1 MSAKLQP
8 QHDTEEP
15 SADLIDGLIADWRRE
30 RPDLDPEPMAVVGRL
45 FRVYRQLDA
54 RLAEILKP
62 YGLRYSEFDVLA
74 TLLRSGEPYE
84 LTPTDLQQAVVLTS
98 GAMTALLD
106 RLTRQG
112 LVARS
117 QNKEDGRSKTAKLTR
132 KGVQLASKLI
142 ALRFAEAG
150 IDVECLSAG
159 QKQDIVQLL
168 KTLDQWLR
176 EAPPVSER

>member
-1 MSAKLQP
+1 MSAELQP
-8 QHDTEEP
+8 QIDDKEQGP
-15 SADLIDGLIADWRRE
+15 DLIDSLIADWKRE
-30 RPDLDPEPMAVVGRL
+30 RPDLDPEPMAVIGRL

-54 RLAEILKP
+54 RLAEILRP

-74 TLLRSGEPYE
+74 TLLRSGDPYE
-84 LTPTDLQQAVVLTS
+84 LTPTELQQAVVLTS

-117 QNKEDGRSKTAKLTR
+117 QNKEDGRSKTAKLTP

-142 ALRFAEAG
+142 ELRFAEAG
-150 IDVECLSAG
+150 TDVECLSQM
-159 QKQDIVQLL
+159 QKQNMVDLL

-176 EAPPVSER
+176 HAPPIAE